1 MSHRLIRVLVFAQ
14 NGAEA
19 LNVARRLLVTKKIVG
34 RWPESGAP
42 FDGAV
47 DHTYYTDVPA
57 VFQVS
62 TARFPCDDPRGTEHL
77 GYSMEF
83 VTADFKRRMKDLRS
97 LVAKYSDE
105 ELFVADV
112 AVPGGHPYPSD
123 FQQICSDLAGCS
135 DEGYLYSPWGNPITR
150 IDHVQWLITDTDAD
164 HEGDAQFG
172 DTDSL
177 RIMSQPLWVVAFA
190 AHY

>member
-34 RWPESGAP
+34 GWPESGAR

-47 DHTYYTDVPA
+47 AHTYYTDVPA

-77 GYSMEF
+77 GYAMEF
-83 VTADFKRRMKDLRS
+83 VTAAFKRRMKDLRS
-97 LVAKYSDE
+97 LVAKYDE
-105 ELFVADV
+105 ELFADV
-112 AVPGGHPYPSD
+112 N
-123 FQQICSDLAGCS
+123 FQDICSDLAGCS
-135 DEGYLYSPWGNPITR
+135 DEGYLYSPWGNPIAR
-150 IDHVQWLITDTDAD
+150 MGHLQRLITDTDAD
-164 HEGDAQFG
+164 HESDAQFG
-172 DTDSL
+172 DIDS
-177 RIMSQPLWVVAFA
+177 REIMSQPLWVVAFA